1 MEFLVT
7 FIRLLFMAINI
18 AILARIL
25 LTWIPIDP
33 FHPIVRILNQITEPI
48 LGPARR
54 IIPPIG
60 GIDFSPIIVLFL
72 LNIVERL
79 LLNFLV
85 SR

>member
-1 MEFLVT
+1 MQFLVS
-7 FIRLLFMAINI
+7 FIQILFIALNI

-72 LNIVERL
+72 LTIVERL
-79 LLNFLV
+79 LLNFL
-85 SR
+85 R

>member
-1 MEFLVT
+1 MQFLVS
-7 FIRLLFMAINI
+7 FIQILFIALNI

-33 FHPIVRILNQITEPI
+33 FHPIVRILNQVTEPI

-72 LNIVERL
+72 LSIVERL
-79 LLNFLV
+79 LLNFL
-85 SR
+85 R

>member
-1 MEFLVT
+1 MEFAIT
-7 FIRLLFMAINI
+7 FIRLLFMALNI

-33 FHPIVRILNQITEPI
+33 YHPIVRILTQITEPI

-60 GIDFSPIIVLFL
+60 GMDFSPIIVLFL
-72 LNIVERL
+72 LSIVERL
-79 LLNFLV
+79 LLNFL
-85 SR
+85 R

>member
-1 MEFLVT
+1 MQFLVS
-7 FIRLLFMAINI
+7 FIQILFIALNI

-33 FHPIVRILNQITEPI
+33 FHPIVRILNQVTEPI

-72 LNIVERL
+72 LSIVERL
-79 LLNFLV
+79 LLNFLG
-85 SR
+85 

>member
-1 MEFLVT
+1 MQFLVSFVQIL
-7 FIRLLFMAINI
+7 FIALNI

-54 IIPPIG
+54 IIPPLG

-72 LNIVERL
+72 LSIVERL
-79 LLNFLV
+79 LLNFL
-85 SR
+85 R

>member
-1 MEFLVT
+1 MQFLVS
-7 FIRLLFMAINI
+7 FIQILFITLNI

-72 LNIVERL
+72 LSIVERL
-79 LLNFLV
+79 LLNFLG
-85 SR
+85 

>member
-1 MEFLVT
+1 MQFLVS
-7 FIRLLFMAINI
+7 FIQILFIALNI

-72 LNIVERL
+72 LSIVERL
-79 LLNFLV
+79 LLNFL
-85 SR
+85 R

>member
-1 MEFLVT
+1 MQFLVS
-7 FIRLLFMAINI
+7 FIQILFIALNI

-72 LNIVERL
+72 LSIVERL
-79 LLNFLV
+79 LLNFLG
-85 SR
+85 

>member
-1 MEFLVT
+1 MEFLLT
-7 FIRLLFMAINI
+7 FIRLLFMALNI

-60 GIDFSPIIVLFL
+60 GMDFSPIIVLFL

-79 LLNFLV
+79 VLNFL
-85 SR
+85 R

>member
-1 MEFLVT
+1 MQFLVS
-7 FIRLLFMAINI
+7 FIQILFITLNI

-72 LNIVERL
+72 LSIVERL
-79 LLNFLV
+79 LLNFL
-85 SR
+85 R

>member
-1 MEFLVT
+1 MQFLVS
-7 FIRLLFMAINI
+7 FIQILFIALNI

-60 GIDFSPIIVLFL
+60 NIDFSPIIVLFL
-72 LNIVERL
+72 LTIVERL
-79 LLNFLV
+79 LLNFL
-85 SR
+85 R